1 MHTVIWTAAFS
12 TQARRHGLS
21 EEEMESIVNTLAED
35 PLAGDIMPGTGG
47 ARKLRHPG
55 RGRGKSGGYRTVHY
69 FGGDD
74 VPVFLLAVYGKG
86 AKANLTEAERNG
98 LARLLPKIA
107 DAYHANAGL
116 LAKRLHGKKR
126 RRLIWVLAKN

>member
-1 MHTVIWTAAFS
+1 MSMHTVTWTATFLA
-12 TQARRHGLS
+12 QAKRHGLS
-21 EEEMESIVNTLAED
+21 EEELESIVNTLAD
-35 PLAGDIMPGTGG
+35 NPLAGDIMQGTGG

-55 RGRGKSGGYRTVHY
+55 RGSGKSGGLRTIHY

-86 AKANLTEAERNG
+86 AKANLTNAERNE

-107 DAYHANAGL
+107 DAYRANAKH
-116 LAKRLHGKKR
+116 LAGVRRFKK
-126 RRLIWVLAKN
+126 